1 MANLYGLIR
10 LRRYTVEEKQKLL
23 SSLYREAEALIAE
36 RRALEDQL
44 ERERE
49 IAMSEA
55 TPDASA
61 DYGRYAENVRK
72 KIGKFNEGIRKIE
85 VKIDVAQED
94 VRAAFA
100 DMKKVQIV
108 QRTREEEEQR
118 AQDEKESATLDD
130 IAIEGFRR
138 NTEETSK

>member
-1 MANLYGLIR
+1 MANLHGLIR

-23 SSLYREAEALIAE
+23 SSLYREVEALINQ
-36 RRALEDQL
+36 RKVLEDQM
-44 ERERE
+44 ERERI
-49 IAMSEA
+49 IAMNEG

-85 VKIDVAQED
+85 LKIDVAQEE

-100 DMKKVQIV
+100 EMKKVQIV
-108 QRTREEEEQR
+108 QRTREEEEQK
-118 AQDEKESATLDD
+118 AQDAKESATLDE
-130 IAIEGFRR
+130 IAIDGFRR
-138 NTEETSK
+138 QDD

>member
-36 RRALEDQL
+36 RQALEDQL

-108 QRTREEEEQR
+108 QRTRE
-118 AQDEKESATLDD
+118 
-130 IAIEGFRR
+130 
-138 NTEETSK
+138 

>member
-1 MANLYGLIR
+1 MAGLHGLIR

-23 SSLYREAEALIAE
+23 SALYREAEALVAQRQVLI
-36 RRALEDQL
+36 DQL
-44 ERERE
+44 EHER
-49 IAMSEA
+49 IVAMEEA

-72 KIGKFNEGIRKIE
+72 KIEKFGEGIRKIE
-85 VKIDVAQED
+85 VKIEVAQED

-100 DMKKVQIV
+100 EMKKVQIV
-108 QRTREEEEQR
+108 QRTREEEEQKE
-118 AQDEKESATLDD
+118 QDAKDAAVLDE

-138 NTEETSK
+138 KED

>member
-1 MANLYGLIR
+1 MADLNGLIR

-23 SSLYREAEALIAE
+23 SALYREAEALIAK
-36 RRALEDQL
+36 RRMLEDQL
-44 ERERE
+44 EHER
-49 IAMSEA
+49 IVAMNEG

-72 KIGKFNEGIRKIE
+72 KIAKFNEGIKKIE
-85 VKIDVAQED
+85 LKIDVAQED

-108 QRTREEEEQR
+108 QRTRDEEAQKEQ
-118 AQDEKESATLDD
+118 DTKEASALDD
-130 IAIEGFRR
+130 IALEGFRR
-138 NTEETSK
+138 KED